1 MPPQLLIIIIS
12 RIPSLVVRAAIDL
25 RAMAS
30 NSTSSV
36 SRPGPPSTSRPSVLA
51 RFVPTLTTTSHVSAL
66 VFSSFLVVHLGAP
79 LASTLRL
86 SLNIL
91 GNSAADA
98 SSGCTEAASKWQL
111 LGRVY
116 YQGAL
121 SEPVVVWGAALLH
134 VLSSVAKRG
143 IMVYLARKR
152 RRTANTAGVDHD
164 PAQEAAEKEDQAIL
178 AGEDASAV
186 TSGEEPLLP
195 LPAHAT
201 SSSRKIPS
209 RRSWPWSSSSSPPP
223 TTHTLSAY
231 ALIPL
236 LLSHLTL
243 HRLRPLCS
251 AYPINSLSPSELDY
265 SFVHFGAALY
275 PRIYTASM
283 VGLVTVAAYHVAGG
297 AGIIGRRWGLKY
309 RARRE
314 AALGAGMGVSTGGPE
329 GAGKARQTRKRKRKQ
344 GPLVPALLGS
354 ALVLLGFWGIVRD
367 EEGGSHLFTSTS
379 TGGGQPGGKAGAGLT
394 WVGKRVS

>member
-1 MPPQLLIIIIS
+1 M
-12 RIPSLVVRAAIDL
+12 V
-25 RAMAS
+25 
-30 NSTSSV
+30 TSSGSPV
-36 SRPGPPSTSRPSVLA
+36 SRPGPPSAPRPSVLA
-51 RFVPTLTTTSHVSAL
+51 RFVPTLTTTSHISAL

-86 SLNIL
+86 GLNTL
-91 GNSAADA
+91 SSSTVDA
-98 SSGCTEAASKWQL
+98 SSGCTESASKWQL

-152 RRTANTAGVDHD
+152 RGKAGTGERN
-164 PAQEAAEKEDQAIL
+164 PAREAVEEEERVML
-178 AGEDASAV
+178 AGEDASAAI
-186 TSGEEPLLP
+186 TGEEPLLP

-201 SSSRKIPS
+201 SSSPKTSS
-209 RRSWPWSSSSSPPP
+209 RWLSSSSSSSYLPSSL
-223 TTHTLSAY
+223 TLSAY
-231 ALIPL
+231 LLLPL

-243 HRLRPLCS
+243 HRLRPLS
-251 AYPINSLSPSELDY
+251 SSYPINSLSPSELDY

-275 PRIYTASM
+275 PRLYTASM
-283 VGLVTVAAYHVAGG
+283 VALTGVAAYHVAGG
-297 AGIIGRRWGLKY
+297 AGIIGRRWGLRY

-314 AALGAGMGVSTGGPE
+314 AAAGTGRSDGDV
-329 GAGKARQTRKRKRKQ
+329 KTRQSRRKKRKQ
-344 GPLVPALLGS
+344 GPLVPALVGS

-367 EEGGSHLFTSTS
+367 EEAGSHLFTSTGS
-379 TGGGQPGGKAGAGLT
+379 GGQPGQKAGAGLT